1 MAKLES
7 SFKNMVL
14 VLTAITCIAA
24 AALAGVYELT
34 KEPINQSNLTK
45 QINAIKA
52 VCPPFDN
59 DPMADKIESKL
70 PDGSIITIYPAKEG
84 GKFVGAAVET
94 YTMKGF
100 SGYIKLMVG
109 FNANGTV
116 NNYAVLQH
124 AETPGLGSKMQ
135 EWFSN
140 TDKPSQSIIGKN
152 PGVNKLTV
160 SKDGGEVDAITAAT
174 ISSRAFLDA
183 VQRGYDAVKD
193 QLNQ

>member
-1 MAKLES
+1 
-7 SFKNMVL
+7 MVL

-24 AALAGVYELT
+24 AALGGVYKLT
-34 KEPINQSNLTK
+34 EEPIRQSNLAK
-45 QINAIKA
+45 QVNAIKA
-52 VCPPFDN
+52 VCPTFNN

-70 PDGSIITIYPAKEG
+70 PDGTIVLIYPAKQDG
-84 GKFVGAAVET
+84 TLVGAAVET
-94 YTMKGF
+94 STMKGF
-100 SGYIKLMVG
+100 SGLIKLMVG
-109 FNANGTV
+109 FNADGSI

-140 TDKPSQSIIGKN
+140 TDKPGQSIIGKN
-152 PGVNKLTV
+152 PGVNKMTV
-160 SKDGGEVDAITAAT
+160 SKDGGDVDAITAAT

-193 QLNQ
+193 QLK